1 MSELCPKC
9 GGQIS
14 SPWRFCPLCGA
25 VVPSEIQEQEPSPDT
40 EKAPVKSAI
49 SGLLLGV
56 IVTPMC
62 IIVGTMLCLTGLGA
76 FLGVPIIIGGVL
88 APILGPMIVIG
99 EPKGKCPWCG
109 TAVSNVFNA
118 SSFECHECGKR
129 IDAHNRGFV
138 KAA

>member
-1 MSELCPKC
+1 MTELCTKC
-9 GGQIS
+9 GAHLS
-14 SPWRFCPLCGA
+14 LPWHFCPLCGA
-25 VVPSEIQEQEPSPDT
+25 EVPPPVQESPEEP
-40 EKAPVKSAI
+40 EKAPMSSGF
-49 SGLLLGV
+49 SGLFLGV

-76 FLGVPIIIGGVL
+76 FLGVPMIIGGIL

-109 TAVSNVFNA
+109 TKVSNVFNA
-118 SSFECHECGKR
+118 SSFECHECGKTIVTEKR
-129 IDAHNRGFV
+129 HFI